1 HAELCLAIVFFKAE
15 ENRRKEFAGSLK
27 NMIDRVNEHPD
38 NFLQDPAKA
47 NMRAQLE
54 QLLDDGDQ
62 EEGEEG
68 EEGEDQV
75 ALPLRNKRRA
85 RPTAGKAR
93 PRKRPC
99 VKPLLQGHGF
109 NGKTALERIKDMF
122 AAKDGSGKINFA
134 SMLKKTANERLIAK
148 TLKPISHVTAFLNDI
163 ECLHTHPDDLK
174 RCATS
179 TWRAGTVFMKP
190 NTDKNAKIGFGA
202 LAHFLVKFKL
212 TKASAMHCTIKKI
225 ENSVRWLLVISLFGP
240 AALSVLWLG
249 NETEFIDLETMGEFW
264 APVDELVVQQDSI
277 QPVLDALADVQW
289 ELIDHELAKYLTTI
303 KDVDG
308 NEVSLADVVLSCVGF
323 RPGVGF
329 FATKP
334 VANV

>member
-1 HAELCLAIVFFKAE
+1 MGAKSVIQAGQFLLKQLCLAIVFSKAE
-15 ENRRKEFAGSLK
+15 ENRRKEFAGFLK

-38 NFLQDPAKA
+38 NFLQDPTKA
-47 NMRAQLE
+47 NVRAQLE
-54 QLLDDGDQ
+54 QLLDDDDQ
-62 EEGEEG
+62 EEG

-99 VKPLLQGHGF
+99 CSIRLPSISAPLLQDHVF

-134 SMLKKTANERLIAK
+134 CMLKKTANEQLIAK
-148 TLKPISHVTAFLNDI
+148 TLKPISHVTAFFNVI
-163 ECLHTHPDDLK
+163 ECLHTHPDDPK
-174 RCATS
+174 A
-179 TWRAGTVFMKP
+179 
-190 NTDKNAKIGFGA
+190 
-202 LAHFLVKFKL
+202 FKL
-212 TKASAMHCTIKKI
+212 TKASAMHWTIKMI

-240 AALSVLWLG
+240 AALALLWLC

-264 APVDELVVQQDSI
+264 ARVDELVVQQDSI
-277 QPVLDALADVQW
+277 QSVLDALADVQW

-308 NEVSLADVVLSCVGF
+308 NEVNLADAVLSCVGF

-334 VANV
+334 VTNV